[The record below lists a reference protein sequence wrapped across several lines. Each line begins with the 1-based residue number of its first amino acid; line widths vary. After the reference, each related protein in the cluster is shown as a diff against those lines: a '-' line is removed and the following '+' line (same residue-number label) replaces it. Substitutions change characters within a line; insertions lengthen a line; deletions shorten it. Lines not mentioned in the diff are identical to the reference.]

1 MKKVKINK
9 VRTLGLLLVAI
20 LVITI
25 TVIRVSGVVIESGT
39 HVFEDSELT
48 YYVNV
53 TYDGKDVEGTQSS
66 DTKISE
72 VQSGYIYVEDKIPE
86 GLIFEGFVET
96 DDGTIGAVER
106 GTGES
111 CQGQVI
117 DGVDGLNYDEDTRK
131 VSFTVKD
138 LKAGCV
144 LTVGIKTRTPVLAA
158 GVNRMDFYN
167 TAIAVEDTETVQSN
181 TVHAWIGLE
190 ESEEETKYNVVY
202 QYTGTV
208 PDNAT
213 TLPSTKE
220 YVEGSTV
227 GIEGNANAV
236 GYTFS
241 GWTTNDVTVTN
252 GSFTM
257 PNKTVT
263 FTGSFIEIPKYNV
276 TYEIIGDMPFGYVK
290 PDSKNYSEGMR
301 ITIDSLKEGDIING
315 YKFLGWKASDVT
327 IDADNGFSM
336 PASNVTITGS
346 FEEVKYNVS
355 YAFQG
360 ATLPS
365 NAESLLP
372 ATVSYKPGE
381 VVKLAEYPEVEG
393 YRFLGW
399 YKEDNFIMPEE
410 DVVIYGE
417 WAINP
422 TLFTPDVTY
431 EIENNKESYRP
442 GETVRYKITVT
453 NNETYPINDVVIQG
467 HTTKMS
473 FVEGEG
479 YTLSSTRL
487 AKIDTIPAKE
497 SVTVYEEYI
506 VTESDNSTITSE
518 IELIGALADGNYA
531 LDTEVDYK
539 RNQTITIASKLNL
552 CNMVTGSEGQKL
564 FLFHITGL
572 DYDSWAILE
581 KNRCKEIY
589 LSPGTYSIREVV
601 PQDYALNSVT
611 GDMTSNGGTLQV
623 ELGNNYEVTF
633 NNNYEKKP
641 FYQMHGRLENIIREV
656 RGE

>member
-1 MKKVKINK
+1 MRKVKI
-9 VRTLGLLLVAI
+9 VSLLLVVV
-20 LVITI
+20 LLI
-25 TVIRVSGVVIESGT
+25 TVALNHPKADELENST
-39 HVFEDSELT
+39 QVFEGDKLT
-48 YYVNV
+48 YYINV
-53 TYDGKDVEGTQSS
+53 YYDGKDYHGIQSS
-66 DTKISE
+66 DTVTADIG
-72 VQSGYIYVEDKIPE
+72 SGYIYVEDKLPA
-86 GLIFEGFVET
+86 GLIFESFVKT
-96 DDGTIGAVER
+96 SDGTIGAVSR
-106 GTGES
+106 KDGTACPGS
-111 CQGQVI
+111 VVG
-117 DGVDGLNYDEDTRK
+117 GTDGLKYDEATN
-131 VSFTVKD
+131 TVTFEISN
-138 LKAGCV
+138 LQAGCM
-144 LTVGIKTRTPVLAA
+144 LTVGINTKTPYLSKEDT
-158 GVNRMDFYN
+158 RMDFYN
-167 TAIAVEDTETVQSN
+167 TASATEGLITVLSN
-181 TVHAWIGLE
+181 TVHVWIGTDE
-190 ESEEETKYNVVY
+190 AETVTLYDVVY
-202 QYTGTV
+202 KYTGNV

-213 TLPSTKE
+213 TVPTT
-220 YVEGSTV
+220 GSYAAGSSV
-227 GIEGNANAV
+227 GVSADGQAV

-241 GWTTNDVTVTN
+241 GWKTNDVTVTN

-263 FTGSFIEIPKYNV
+263 FTGSFTPIP
-276 TYEIIGDMPFGYVK
+276 TYTVSYQISGDVPDGYILPSTK
-290 PDSKNYSEGMR
+290 EYYEGMR
-301 ITIDSLKEGDIING
+301 VTLDNLKAGDIING

-327 IDADNGFSM
+327 IDADNGFAM

-346 FEEVKYNVS
+346 FEEIKYNVS
-355 YAFQG
+355 YAFEG
-360 ATLPS
+360 TTLPDD
-365 NAESLLP
+365 ADSLLP

-381 VVKLAEYPEVEG
+381 VVTIAANPVSTING

-399 YKEDNFIMPEE
+399 YSEPTFIMPEE

-417 WAINP
+417 WALDP
-422 TLFTPDVTY
+422 TKFTLGLTY
-431 EIENNKESYRP
+431 DIEDKKDTYRP

-453 NNETYPINDVVIQG
+453 NNENFEIKNIVIKG
-467 HTTKMS
+467 DNAKLS

-487 AKIDTIPAKE
+487 ATISSLAPKT
-497 SVTVYEEYI
+497 SVTIYEEYI